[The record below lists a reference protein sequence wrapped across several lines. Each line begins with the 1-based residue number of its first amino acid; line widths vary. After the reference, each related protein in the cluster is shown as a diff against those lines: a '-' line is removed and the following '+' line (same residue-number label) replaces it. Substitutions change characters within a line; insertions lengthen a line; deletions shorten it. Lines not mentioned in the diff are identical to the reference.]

1 MREKTKKTYSMSKSV
16 TITKKRRQND

>member
-1 MREKTKKTYSMSKSV
+1 MSKSV